1 VALALPLAFEARE
14 PNVMQRPPRSP
25 QRPVLSRFVILRT
38 FVAAILMT
46 AGAVGL
52 FLWEYWRELPLV
64 GTPGNE
70 SLTSALVISEAQ
82 TMAVT
87 TVIMF
92 QIFYVLNCRS
102 LRGTLRSIGVFSNPY
117 VFAGIGALLVLHA
130 LFVYWPPLQRV
141 FGSAPLAS
149 GDLLLATLVGA
160 IILPVISIE
169 KWDRNRRLAKRLAAR
184 A

>member
-25 QRPVLSRFVILRT
+25 QRPVLSRFVMVRT
-38 FVAAILMT
+38 FVAAVLMT

-52 FLWEYWRELPLV
+52 FLFEYWRELPLA
-64 GTPGNE
+64 GTAGHE
-70 SLTSALVISEAQ
+70 HLSEAIVIAEAQ

-102 LRGTLRSIGVFSNPY
+102 LRGTLREIGVFSNPLI
-117 VFAGIGALLVLHA
+117 FAGIGALLALQA
-130 LFVYWPPLQRV
+130 LFVYWPPLNQV
-141 FGSAPLAS
+141 FGSAPLKAA
-149 GDLLLATLVGA
+149 DLLWATLAGA

-169 KWDRNRRLAKRLAAR
+169 KWDRNRRAAR
-184 A
+184 RRRG